1 MILFMLKVF
10 IIKEK
15 EKNKKKK
22 KKIKSLAF
30 RLNILYNFYVKMK
43 ISKKGGI

>member
-1 MILFMLKVF
+1 MLLVCIDYDFILKEF
-10 IIKEK
+10 II
-15 EKNKKKK
+15 

-43 ISKKGGI
+43 ISKR